1 MVSIE
6 RFFWLFFLLLSFPP
20 SCCFFSS
27 CFCLVKKGKLGDG
40 GFILCLTKT
49 CIVALCLYFS
59 PYKTP
64 LSLSLAYAG
73 WNYISEFKRKAL
85 FFFFS
90 ELMTPRFSYLN
101 CLDRTEMETRA
112 WLTAAGC
119 FWGSEIQSSQLC
131 ECVCVESVGLW
142 HTVSV
147 ATTAKQDFQAH
158 LISNYILKKNPLFFS
173 RNNNRRKCLL
183 KKIYLYVFSQNS
195 F

>member
-20 SCCFFSS
+20 SCCFLFPVSVWWKKES
-27 CFCLVKKGKLGDG
+27 EEMEASFCVSQRLVLLLSVSISHRIKH
-40 GFILCLTKT
+40 
-49 CIVALCLYFS
+49 
-59 PYKTP
+59 
-64 LSLSLAYAG
+64 LSLSLSYAG

-173 RNNNRRKCLL
+173 RKNNRRKCLL
-183 KKIYLYVFSQNS
+183 KKNYLYVFSQNS